1 MKEIIRYNGLRK
13 SLRGRLLLDIGSL
26 AINEQRCMALSGRN
40 GAGKSTLMRI
50 IAGLESPDSV
60 TVTCEGISM
69 PWKRACQKM
78 RTHIIYLH
86 QQPYL
91 FDRSVTDNIAYGLR
105 RKGLS
110 VKEISRKVPEALDWA
125 GIAHLQLRN
134 ARELSGGERQRVAFA
149 RARILSPRVLLL
161 DEPTANMDS
170 EAREQAHRMIKRLK
184 QDGVSILLSTH
195 EFHSIAHLCDAHL
208 SLESGSLQQQTIAR
222 KNSDRKI
229 IPLQAH

>member
-1 MKEIIRYNGLRK
+1 MKEIICYKALRK
-13 SLRGRLLLDIGSL
+13 SLQDRLLLDIGSL
-26 AINEQRCMALSGRN
+26 TIHEQRCVALSGRN

-60 TVTCEGISM
+60 AVTYEGKSM
-69 PWKRACQKM
+69 PWKRACRQM
-78 RTHIIYLH
+78 RTHVIYLH

-105 RKGLS
+105 RQRLS
-110 VKEISRKVPEALDWA
+110 IKEISRKVSEALDWA
-125 GIAHLQLRN
+125 GIGHLQLRN

-170 EAREQAHRMIKRLK
+170 EAREQAHRMIRRLK

-195 EFHSIAHLCDAHL
+195 EFHTIAHLCDAHL
-208 SLESGSLQQQTIAR
+208 SLESGRLHPQAIEQAD
-222 KNSDRKI
+222 NDRKI
-229 IPLQAH
+229 IHYG

>member
-1 MKEIIRYNGLRK
+1 MKEILSYKDLRK
-13 SLRGRLLLDIGSL
+13 SLHGHLLLDIEAL
-26 AINEQRCMALSGRN
+26 AIHEQTCVALSGRN

-50 IAGLESPDSV
+50 IAGLEAPDSV
-60 TVTCEGISM
+60 AVTYQGVSM
-69 PWKRACQKM
+69 PWKRACQQM
-78 RTHIIYLH
+78 RTHVIYLH

-91 FDRSVTDNIAYGLR
+91 FDRSVTDNISYGLR
-105 RKGLS
+105 CQGLS
-110 VKEISRKVPEALDWA
+110 IKEISRRVSEALDWA

-170 EAREQAHRMIKRLK
+170 EAREQAHRMIKRLRE
-184 QDGVSILLSTH
+184 DGVSILLSTH
-195 EFHSIAHLCDAHL
+195 EFHTVAHLCDTHL
-208 SLESGSLQQQTIAR
+208 SLESCSLHPQNIVR

-229 IPLQAH
+229 IPYG